1 LKRSTGNEGFQI
13 WIEKLK
19 VWLKEQTYAEN
30 SLSLIENSS
39 WDKLRSDQLPDAD
52 LPIWIAAQRA
62 VSRYEGILS
71 PVGPRGRLLRRLLA
85 WTGLI
90 PSLPEA
96 TIKSDI
102 DTKDLEGYV
111 RPNFLPRITLANIW
125 APASRESCNNN
136 LWEITKASF
145 GVLFGKSTLQE
156 PAFQELIL
164 LYTDEADQSKEREKS
179 DMMPLQLKIFERI
192 PIPDLPVSVLSILHL
207 LKKYSVSHFVCA
219 IQITII
225 YYFFRLAL
233 SSYHLQA
240 LIIYDVY

>member
-1 LKRSTGNEGFQI
+1 MYRIRSLWTKHWYHYYGEKIDNIEMVSVIILYNSILYRMPEKYKYFSLKKLACKGNAKF
-13 WIEKLK
+13 
-19 VWLKEQTYAEN
+19 WLV
-30 SLSLIENSS
+30 
-39 WDKLRSDQLPDAD
+39 LR
-52 LPIWIAAQRA
+52 
-62 VSRYEGILS
+62 
-71 PVGPRGRLLRRLLA
+71 
-85 WTGLI
+85 
-90 PSLPEA
+90 
-96 TIKSDI
+96 
-102 DTKDLEGYV
+102 
-111 RPNFLPRITLANIW
+111 
-125 APASRESCNNN
+125 
-136 LWEITKASF
+136 
-145 GVLFGKSTLQE
+145 QE